1 MSKKDKVVFVNHN
14 IQVSELATLAT
25 LHVSKWEDAS
35 EAVKGD
41 ELLSMIVADEK
52 AKEAALTTSINR
64 TKSASNLSDLDAKR
78 DEILTELFDVV
89 SGLRHSR
96 NAEKKEAASAVNAVL
111 SKYRGIA
118 RLSIANESGQV
129 KSLLEDLEAEKAN
142 IALLDDVADIVADL
156 SAAESAVLAELNKI
170 DSDKV
175 AAGESA
181 SEIKK
186 QLVAIM
192 NDELVPYLN
201 VAKILK
207 SDVYGDF
214 ADNVAASITRANA
227 TVDVRLKVSKQ
238 QA

>member
-96 NAEKKEAASAVNAVL
+96 NAEKKEG
-111 SKYRGIA
+111 YM
-118 RLSIANESGQV
+118 
-129 KSLLEDLEAEKAN
+129 
-142 IALLDDVADIVADL
+142 L
-156 SAAESAVLAELNKI
+156 SA
-170 DSDKV
+170 
-175 AAGESA
+175 
-181 SEIKK
+181 
-186 QLVAIM
+186 
-192 NDELVPYLN
+192 
-201 VAKILK
+201 
-207 SDVYGDF
+207 
-214 ADNVAASITRANA
+214 
-227 TVDVRLKVSKQ
+227 
-238 QA
+238 

>member
-1 MSKKDKVVFVNHN
+1 M
-14 IQVSELATLAT
+14 
-25 LHVSKWEDAS
+25 
-35 EAVKGD
+35 
-41 ELLSMIVADEK
+41 
-52 AKEAALTTSINR
+52 
-64 TKSASNLSDLDAKR
+64 
-78 DEILTELFDVV
+78 
-89 SGLRHSR
+89 
-96 NAEKKEAASAVNAVL
+96 
-111 SKYRGIA
+111 
-118 RLSIANESGQV
+118 SIANESGQV

-156 SAAESAVLAELNKI
+156 RVAESAVLAELNKI

-238 QA
+238 A